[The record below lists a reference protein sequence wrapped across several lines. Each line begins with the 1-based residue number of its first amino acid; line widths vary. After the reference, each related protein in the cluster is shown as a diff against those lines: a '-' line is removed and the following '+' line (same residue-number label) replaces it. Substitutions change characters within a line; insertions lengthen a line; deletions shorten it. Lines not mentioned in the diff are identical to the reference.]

1 MLAEGSGCS
10 GPPDLKPGP
19 PDLKPDMEEVCEVID
34 RLELHRRCLDEA
46 LADAYWELMLML
58 GCHLDEGGQEQ
69 GGQEQGGQEQG
80 GQERAGREAPRPF

>member
-46 LADAYWELMLML
+46 LADAYWELML
-58 GCHLDEGGQEQ
+58 GCHLDE